1 MFEEKIAALEH
12 EMATC
17 ATDYQKLQTL
27 SEEKET
33 AEAALEA
40 KMERW
45 MELSELAETIAQN
58 KQSLPNP

>member
-1 MFEEKIAALEH
+1 MKWLPAPQIIKN
-12 EMATC
+12 
-17 ATDYQKLQTL
+17 YKTL

-58 KQSLPNP
+58 KQSLPKRV